1 MTMHA
6 RTYVQSIALVVA
18 AALIAAWA
26 GMARPRADGLRY
38 EHRVVVATSALDF
51 DTNIAPSLERQVNAL
66 AARGFALAAFVGG
79 EGPLLDTALGRQ
91 PYSSGRVD
99 HAGIVAVIMA
109 RPIAAPAVA
118 RSYRLLHVRD
128 REAVAQVIAPLG
140 AEGFRL
146 AVSAHDGDVVHVAF
160 ERSDGTATVEFREFR
175 NRGRR
180 SWMDQLL
187 ADPDVRARMTQVL
200 PIALGA
206 GIVELGAPAS
216 TPGDVLWLSRQAH
229 KFSEL
234 TPRVRELAAAGYGV
248 SLVRRR
254 GISDID
260 VLMVKPAGA
269 TTSTTAT
276 IDLDDGPWG
285 GPCSRGRID
294 GAAVGPDG
302 DVYCAAD
309 RGGASPA
316 SNRGLDLTMRPQS
329 TAGGA
334 LFFRGLT
341 CDLQARLASARPAS
355 ARIAFALQLEREI
368 ARAIA
373 PGFHVTRALAA
384 TDIQGQ
390 ARIVAF
396 TTDAP
401 LAMPA
406 GAPAERSEAPPLM
419 ADLDTVGDDLAWQR
433 EVEVNRLLAGRTLQ
447 GGPYWVELSGRATR
461 SSALVLGC
469 APTRLARETA
479 ESAARGALIDQ
490 GLAGYRLDNRIVIER

>member
-1 MTMHA
+1 M
-6 RTYVQSIALVVA
+6 RTAMSRRSIALVVA
-18 AALIAAWA
+18 AALIAVWA
-26 GMARPRADGLRY
+26 GVARPHADGLRY

-51 DTNIAPSLERQVNAL
+51 DMNIAPSLERQVNAL
-66 AARGFALAAFVGG
+66 AARGFALTAFVGG

-91 PYSSGRVD
+91 AYSSGRID

-109 RPIAAPAVA
+109 RPIAAPAIA
-118 RSYRLLHVRD
+118 RTYRLLHVRD
-128 REAVAQVIAPLG
+128 RESVAQAIAPLG
-140 AEGFRL
+140 ADGFRL
-146 AVSAHDGDVVHVAF
+146 TVAEHDGDIVHVAF
-160 ERSDGTATVEFREFR
+160 ERTGPASAVEYREFR
-175 NRGRR
+175 NRGRT

-187 ADPDVRARMTQVL
+187 ADADVRTRMTRVL
-200 PIALGA
+200 PIALAA

-216 TPGDVLWLSRQAH
+216 TPGDVLWLNRPAH
-229 KFSEL
+229 RFSEL
-234 TPRVRELAAAGYGV
+234 SSRVRELASTGYGV

-254 GISDID
+254 NISDID
-260 VLMVKPAGA
+260 VLMVKAAGA
-269 TTSTTAT
+269 ATSTTAT

-316 SNRGLDLTMRPQS
+316 SNRGLDLTMRPQP

-334 LFFRGLT
+334 MFFRGLT

-368 ARAIA
+368 ARALA

-384 TDIQGQ
+384 TDGQGQ

-406 GAPAERSEAPPLM
+406 GASAERSEAPPLM

-447 GGPYWVELSGRATR
+447 GGPYWVEVSGRAAR
-461 SSALVLGC
+461 STAVVLGC

-479 ESAARGALIDQ
+479 ESAARGALINN
-490 GLAGYRLDNRIVIER
+490 GLASYRLDNRIVVER

>member
-1 MTMHA
+1 MLSRA
-6 RTYVQSIALVVA
+6 RARLVALAVA
-18 AALIAAWA
+18 GLAGAWFA
-26 GMARPRADGLRY
+26 TAQPRADTVRY
-38 EHRVVVATSALDF
+38 EHRVVVSTTALDF
-51 DTNIAPSLERQVNAL
+51 DTDVSGSLERQVNEL
-66 AARGFALAAFVGG
+66 AARGFALTAIVGG
-79 EGPLLDTALGRQ
+79 EGALLDSVLGRRR
-91 PYSSGRVD
+91 YVSGLVD
-99 HAGIVAVIMA
+99 HSGLVAAVMA

-118 RSYRLLHVRD
+118 RTYRLLHVREQ
-128 REAVAQVIAPLG
+128 EAVAQAIAPLG
-140 AEGFRL
+140 AQGYRL
-146 AVSAHDGDVVHVAF
+146 AFSEFDGDIVHVAF
-160 ERSDGTATVEFREFR
+160 ERTDGTPAVEFREFR

-187 ADPDVRARMTQVL
+187 ADADVRSRMTRVL

-229 KFSEL
+229 RFSEL
-234 TPRVRELAAAGYGV
+234 STRVRELAASGYGV

-269 TTSTTAT
+269 AASTAAT

-309 RGGASPA
+309 RGGASPP
-316 SNRGLDLTMRPQS
+316 SNRGLDLTMRAQP

-334 LFFRGLT
+334 MFFRGLT
-341 CDLQARLASARPAS
+341 CDLQARLESARPAS

-368 ARAIA
+368 ARAVA

-384 TDIQGQ
+384 TDSQGQ

-401 LAMPA
+401 LAMPP
-406 GAPAERSEAPPLM
+406 GPPADRSETPPLL
-419 ADLDTVGDDLAWQR
+419 ADLDTVGDDLARQR
-433 EVEVNRLLAGRTLQ
+433 EGTVNRALAARDLE
-447 GGPYWVELSGRATR
+447 GGPFWVELSGRPGRTAR
-461 SSALVLGC
+461 VLGC
-469 APTRLARETA
+469 ARTRLAGEA
-479 ESAARGALIDQ
+479 VEAVARGLLINE
-490 GLAGYRLDNRIVIER
+490 GLAGYRIENRLVIGR

>member
-1 MTMHA
+1 MTTRRHA
-6 RTYVQSIALVVA
+6 RAGAACLAVA
-18 AALIAAWA
+18 AAIATVLAT
-26 GMARPRADGLRY
+26 ARPHADSVRY
-38 EHRVVVATSALDF
+38 EHRVVVATSALDL
-51 DTNIAPSLERQVNAL
+51 DMNIAPSLERQVNEL
-66 AARGFALAAFVGG
+66 AARGFALTAFVGG
-79 EGPLLDTALGRQ
+79 EGALLDTALGRR
-91 PYSSGRVD
+91 PYLSGRVD
-99 HAGIVAVIMA
+99 HAGIVAVVMA
-109 RPIAAPAVA
+109 RPIAAPAVTRA
-118 RSYRLLHVRD
+118 YRLLHVRD
-128 REAVAQVIAPLG
+128 QESVAQVVAPLG
-140 AEGFRL
+140 AQGFRL
-146 AVSAHDGDVVHVAF
+146 AVSEFDGDIVHVAF
-160 ERSDGTATVEFREFR
+160 ERSGADAGVEYREFR

-187 ADPDVRARMTQVL
+187 ADTDVRARMTRVL
-200 PIALGA
+200 PVALGA
-206 GIVELGAPAS
+206 GIVELGTPAS
-216 TPGDVLWLSRQAH
+216 TPGDVLWLNRPAH
-229 KFSEL
+229 RFSEL
-234 TPRVRELAAAGYGV
+234 ASRVRELVSTGYGV

-254 GISDID
+254 GISDLD

-269 TTSTTAT
+269 TAASSAT

-309 RGGASPA
+309 RGGTSPA

-329 TAGGA
+329 TAGGR

-341 CDLQARLASARPAS
+341 CDLDAHLASARPAS

-384 TDIQGQ
+384 TDGQGQ

-406 GAPAERSEAPPLM
+406 GAPADRSEAPPLL

-433 EVEVNRLLAGRTLQ
+433 EVAVNRGLAARALPGGPFWVEVSGRSGRT
-447 GGPYWVELSGRATR
+447 VR
-461 SSALVLGC
+461 VLGC
-469 APTRLARETA
+469 ARTRLDGETA
-479 ESAARGALIDQ
+479 ESAARGLLINE
-490 GLAGYRLDNRIVIER
+490 GLAGYRIENRIVIGR

>member
-1 MTMHA
+1 MHT
-6 RTYVQSIALVVA
+6 RSFRRSIVPVVIVALV
-18 AALIAAWA
+18 AAWA
-26 GMARPRADGLRY
+26 GVARPRADGLRY
-38 EHRVVVATSALDF
+38 EHRVVVATSALDL
-51 DTNIAPSLERQVNAL
+51 DMHIAPSLERQVNAL
-66 AARGFALAAFVGG
+66 AARGFALTAFVGG
-79 EGPLLDTALGRQ
+79 EGALLDSALGRRR
-91 PYSSGRVD
+91 YVSGLVD
-99 HAGIVAVIMA
+99 HSGLVAAVMA

-118 RSYRLLHVRD
+118 RAYRLLHVR
-128 REAVAQVIAPLG
+128 ELESVAQAIAPLG
-140 AEGFRL
+140 SEGFRL
-146 AVSAHDGDVVHVAF
+146 AFTEHDGDIVHVAF
-160 ERSDGTATVEFREFR
+160 ERIDGTPAVEFREFR

-187 ADPDVRARMTQVL
+187 ADADVRSRMTRVL

-206 GIVELGAPAS
+206 GIVELGPPAS

-229 KFSEL
+229 RFSEL
-234 TPRVRELAAAGYGV
+234 STRVRELAATGYGV

-269 TTSTTAT
+269 AASTTAT

-302 DVYCAAD
+302 DAYCAAD

-316 SNRGLDLTMRPQS
+316 SNRGLDLTMRAQP

-341 CDLQARLASARPAS
+341 CDLQARLESARPAS

-384 TDIQGQ
+384 TDGQGQ

-401 LAMPA
+401 LAMPS
-406 GAPAERSEAPPLM
+406 GPPADRSEAPLLV

-433 EVEVNRLLAGRTLQ
+433 EVAVNRALAARDLE
-447 GGPYWVELSGRATR
+447 GGPFWIELSGRPGRTAR
-461 SSALVLGC
+461 VLGC
-469 APTRLARETA
+469 ARTRLAGEAVET
-479 ESAARGALIDQ
+479 AARGLLINE
-490 GLAGYRLDNRIVIER
+490 GLAGYRLENRLVIGR